1 MTVVSQPKIDILS
14 AENITMED
22 ILATCDFVN
31 SSEKTRLSFAQRTE
45 QEISKPGRKNYLA
58 LGAANAVLG
67 KYTQAI
73 ELLEK
78 AEESKEKYLEMAFC
92 LRKAGQF
99 DKALEVLD
107 KAAKIGADALA
118 VNCAKAAVFRVKGDL
133 DAAAKILKDC
143 ENFRKVSALYHYTM
157 ARHFQACGDYDNA
170 IANYEEAIEIDP
182 NNAKALFHLAYLL
195 DLRGEEE
202 AALDYYKQ
210 LVNNGTPYVNALLN
224 MAVLYE
230 DSGQFDK
237 ALYSVNQVLKYHP
250 NNLRAILFKKD
261 IESSK
266 TMFYD
271 EEVEK
276 SKDQQTKI
284 LETPISDFELSVR
297 SRNCLKKMNINTIG
311 DLLKITETELLA
323 YKNFGET
330 SLTEIKSMLES
341 RGLRLGMS
349 IEGKFPEDMAKMGLD
364 DQDDDDFD
372 NDDEILGKS
381 VEDFGLSVRA
391 KNCLAQLNIKT
402 IGDLVSKTEA
412 ELMGVKNFGA
422 TSLSEIRQMLDSLGL
437 ELRKIE

>member
-1 MTVVSQPKIDILS
+1 MTAVSQPKIDILS

-22 ILATCDFVN
+22 ILASCDFVN
-31 SSEKTRLSFAQRTE
+31 SSEKTRLLFAERTE
-45 QEISKPGRKNYLA
+45 QEIAKPGRKNYLA
-58 LGAANAVLG
+58 LGAASAVLG
-67 KYTQAI
+67 KYPQAI

-78 AEESKEKYLEMAFC
+78 AEESKEKYLELAFC
-92 LRKAGQF
+92 LRKTGQF
-99 DKALEVLD
+99 DKAIEVLD
-107 KAAKIGADALA
+107 KAAKAGADTLT
-118 VNCAKAAVFRVKGDL
+118 VNCAKAAIFRVKDDL
-133 DAAAKILKDC
+133 DAAAKILKGC
-143 ENFRKVSALYHYTM
+143 ENFQKTSALYHYTL
-157 ARHFQACGDYDNA
+157 ARHLQACGDYDSA
-170 IANYEEAIEIDP
+170 IENLETALEIDP
-182 NNAKALFHLAYLL
+182 NNAKALFHLAFLL
-195 DLRGEEE
+195 DLRGDEQ

-230 DSGQFDK
+230 DCGQFDK
-237 ALYSVNQVLKYHP
+237 ALYYINQVLKYHP

-261 IESSK
+261 VESSK

-330 SLTEIKSMLES
+330 SLSEIKTMLES
-341 RGLRLGMS
+341 RGLRLGMA
-349 IEGKFPEDMAKMGLD
+349 IEGKFSDDLAKMGF
-364 DQDDDDFD
+364 DDDDD
-372 NDDEILGKS
+372 IDDADDETLSKS

-402 IGDLVSKTEA
+402 IGDLVAKTEA

-422 TSLSEIRQMLDSLGL
+422 TSLSEIRQLLDSLGL